1 MRCAASRVARLFA
14 LIAVSLVLPA
24 AARAEDQ
31 KAPAGLDLWAA
42 KDVPLKQGEA
52 IAFLGDSITQGGA
65 GPGGYCRLIDEAIAK
80 GNADKGVKIIY
91 AGISGHKVP
100 NLQDRL
106 DRDVLSKKPSVVFIY
121 IGINDV
127 WHSLGGRGTDKDKYE
142 AGLRDLIKRINAAGA
157 IVVLAT
163 PSVIGEKTD
172 GSNKLDKMLD
182 EYAEISRKVAADT
195 GTQLCDLHQAFA
207 DHLKK
212 NNPDNKERGILTG
225 DGVHLNAAGNRFVA
239 DCASDAIVAAL
250 KKRK

>member
-1 MRCAASRVARLFA
+1 MRCTKLPAICLFVLIAASLALTAVAA
-14 LIAVSLVLPA
+14 DAP
-24 AARAEDQ
+24 

-80 GNADKGVKIIY
+80 GNADKGAKIIY

-100 NLQDRL
+100 DLQGRL
-106 DRDVLSKKPSVVFIY
+106 DKDVLAKKPTVVFIY

-127 WHSLGGRGTDKDKYE
+127 WHSLNGRGTDKDKYE
-142 AGLRDLIKRINAAGA
+142 AGLRELIKRINDAGA

-195 GTQLCDLHQAFA
+195 GTPLCDLHEAFLA
-207 DHLKK
+207 FLKK
-212 NNPDNKERGILTG
+212 NNPENKERGVLTG
-225 DGVHLNAAGNRFVA
+225 DGVHLNAAGNQLVA
-239 DCASDAIVAAL
+239 DRAAAALAAAL

>member
-1 MRCAASRVARLFA
+1 MRCTKLQTARLFA
-14 LIAVSLVLPA
+14 LIAVSCAFVGV
-24 AARAEDQ
+24 ARAEDP

-80 GNADKGVKIIY
+80 ANPDKGVKIIY

-100 NLQDRL
+100 NLQSRL
-106 DRDVLSKKPSVVFIY
+106 DRDVISKKPTVVFIF

-127 WHSLGGRGTDKDKYE
+127 WHSESGNGTPKDKYE
-142 AGLRDLIKRINAAGA
+142 AGLRDLIKRINDAGA

-172 GSNKLDKMLD
+172 GSNKLDKMLS

-195 GTQLCDLHQAFA
+195 GAQLCDLHQAFA
-207 DHLKK
+207 DYLKK

-225 DGVHLNAAGNRFVA
+225 DRVHLNAAGNRFVA
-239 DCASDAIVAAL
+239 DRASEAIIAAM